1 MTDPALDAASYY
13 RDFTVLK
20 VHLIFLTFFQ
30 NLSCLPSTWTSG
42 DCKTE
47 GRLIC
52 HPYFPM
58 AETFLLENLL
68 KMS

>member
-20 VHLIFLTFFQ
+20 VHLIFLAFVQ
-30 NLSCLPSTWTSG
+30 NLNCLPSTGTSG
-42 DCKTE
+42 NCKTE
-47 GRLIC
+47 GHLIC
-52 HPYFPM
+52 HPRLPM
-58 AETFLLENLL
+58 AETFLLENLF